1 MHARILAP
9 LLTLG
14 LLLTACGDDS
24 GDSDASTTAYSGT
37 GESSMPSTTDLPTG
51 TTADEPGTTTTTTEP
66 GTTTTTTD
74 PTTTTTTTD
83 PSTGEQGPW
92 QEFLAGRDEALRA
105 LSRHRAVVAHEV
117 AHALLYGTF
126 AAMLAWRW
134 FPADALDAPRD
145 QRRRRALAAG
155 ATFLVAACAQELA
168 QSLSRGRGF
177 SAERA
182 QKAAEPIQIKDILFK
197 VVQVQ

>member
-83 PSTGEQGPW
+83 PSTGEQGKNLPS
-92 QEFLAGRDEALRA
+92 GDTEA
-105 LSRHRAVVAHEV
+105 RHRWETPTRIATPRE
-117 AHALLYGTF
+117 
-126 AAMLAWRW
+126 
-134 FPADALDAPRD
+134 APRRD
-145 QRRRRALAAG
+145 RP
-155 ATFLVAACAQELA
+155 
-168 QSLSRGRGF
+168 GRF
-177 SAERA
+177 ANR
-182 QKAAEPIQIKDILFK
+182 
-197 VVQVQ
+197 